1 LEKPPTIRWEAEV
14 KMNNQQRVITP
25 RVIVQMLFFVVFIPF
40 LPLLLSGRWDW
51 WEAWAYAIISILSFA
66 ISRMLVARRYPDLIA
81 ERARYMQHE
90 NAQPWDKRLAP
101 FLGLGGI
108 LVMLVAGLDTLFDW
122 SPPFSLPLKIL
133 SLIILLAGYVLG
145 SYALIE
151 NRFFSGMVRL
161 QTDRGH
167 QVVSSGPYRWIRHPG
182 YAGALLTYL
191 ATPIFLDSSW
201 AFLPTGFIIVLF
213 VIRTALEDR
222 FLYDELAGY
231 RDYARRVQYRLL
243 PGIW

>member
-1 LEKPPTIRWEAEV
+1 V
-14 KMNNQQRVITP
+14 V
-25 RVIVQMLFFVVFIPF
+25 VQLLFFIVLIPF
-40 LPLLLSGRWDW
+40 LPLLVSRHWDW
-51 WEAWAYAIISILSFA
+51 WEAWIYAIVSILSFA
-66 ISRMLVARRYPDLIA
+66 ISRVLAARRHPDIIA

-90 NAQPWDKRLAP
+90 NAKPWDKRLAP

-108 LVMLVAGLDTLFDW
+108 LVMLVAGLDELFGW
-122 SPPFSLPLKIL
+122 SPTYSLPLKIL
-133 SLIILLAGYVLG
+133 SLLIILAGYALS

-191 ATPIFLDSSW
+191 ASPIFLDSSW
-201 AFLPTGFIIVLF
+201 AFLPTAFITVLF

-222 FLYDELAGY
+222 FLQDELEGY
-231 RDYARRVQYRLL
+231 RDYVKRVRYRLL

>member
-1 LEKPPTIRWEAEV
+1 MKD
-14 KMNNQQRVITP
+14 QQRTITP
-25 RVIVQMLFFVVFIPF
+25 RVIVQLLFFVVFIPF
-40 LPLLLSGRWDW
+40 LPLLISQHWDW
-51 WEAWAYAIISILSFA
+51 WEAWIYAIISILSFA
-66 ISRMLVARRYPDLIA
+66 ISRVLAARRHPDIIA

-90 NAQPWDKRLAP
+90 NAKAWDKQLAL

-108 LVMLVAGLDTLFDW
+108 LVMVVAGLDDLFGW
-122 SPPFSLPLKIL
+122 SPTYSLMLKIL
-133 SLIILLAGYVLG
+133 SLLILLAGYALS

-167 QVVSSGPYRWIRHPG
+167 QVVSSGPYRRIRHPG
-182 YAGALLTYL
+182 YTGALLTYL
-191 ATPIFLDSSW
+191 ATPLLLDSKW
-201 AFLPTGFIIVLF
+201 AFLPAVFITILM
-213 VIRTALEDR
+213 VIRTAMEDR
-222 FLYDELAGY
+222 FLQDELEGY